1 MFNTYIKISF
11 VSAHKHIWI
20 ILFSLIYVDADVRFT
35 TRESLKKSVEMLWAR
50 YRFHF
55 SYFDLMSVKISISKQ
70 MMMFCL

>member
-50 YRFHF
+50 SSKDTF
-55 SYFDLMSVKISISKQ
+55 SRSRVVAISKVSQ
-70 MMMFCL
+70 